1 MKNFKYRKKLVLFD
15 LDGVLVDSK
24 KNMKHSWD
32 LTSKLFDLNVP
43 FSRYFS
49 FVGKPFKD
57 ILKSLRIKKNHKL
70 IHSTF
75 SYNSRKNFNK
85 IKIYPGIKETL
96 RYLRKKNFIQKL
108 VGPKM

>member
-32 LTSKLFDLNVP
+32 LTSKQFDLNVP

-49 FVGKPFKD
+49 FA
-57 ILKSLRIKKNHKL
+57 L
-70 IHSTF
+70 T
-75 SYNSRKNFNK
+75 
-85 IKIYPGIKETL
+85 
-96 RYLRKKNFIQKL
+96 
-108 VGPKM
+108 

>member
-24 KNMKHSWD
+24 KNMQHSWD
-32 LTSKLFDLNVP
+32 LTSKQFDLNVP

-70 IHSTF
+70 FIQLFHITLE
-75 SYNSRKNFNK
+75 K
-85 IKIYPGIKETL
+85 ILIKL
-96 RYLRKKNFIQKL
+96 KFILALRK
-108 VGPKM
+108 P